1 MATGERTDPL
11 TNFNFLVELD
21 GLVVGGF
28 SEISGLQTETE
39 TEEYREGGLNEY
51 THKLPKS
58 SKYSNVVLKRGL
70 TDSSVLW
77 DWYRK
82 VVGGSIER
90 KNGSIILL
98 DYAGNEK
105 WRWNFSQAFPVK
117 WVGPDLKADSSTIAV
132 ETLELVHHGFT
143 KG

>member
-11 TNFNFLVELD
+11 TNFNFLVEID

-28 SEISGLQTETE
+28 SEITGLQTETE

-51 THKLPKS
+51 LHKLPKS

-77 DWYRK
+77 NWYRK
-82 VVGGSIER
+82 VVSGSMER

-98 DYAGNEK
+98 DHAGNEK

-117 WVGPDLKADSSTIAV
+117 WIGPELKADSSTISV
-132 ETLELVHHGFT
+132 ETLELAHHGFT